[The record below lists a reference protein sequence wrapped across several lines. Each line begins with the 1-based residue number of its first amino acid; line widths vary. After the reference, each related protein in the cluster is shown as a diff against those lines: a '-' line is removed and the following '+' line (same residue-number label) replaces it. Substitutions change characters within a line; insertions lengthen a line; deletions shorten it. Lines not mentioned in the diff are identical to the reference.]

1 MTDLTNDMTFSMWDD
16 DEDAVA
22 PPAAPSSSLTSPSV
36 LLRGTP
42 VGTNHSAHAAS
53 STSPTSIP
61 GWAAPAAPPP
71 GSNGSARRPVQ
82 DPVTAPATVAGEPLD
97 WELVAAFRARAS
109 TNLTQ
114 AIQSREAMSPEAQRE
129 LGRSII
135 FELLDAATQDAIS
148 DGSAVL
154 DPVQQQRMAQ
164 AVFDALF
171 GLGRLQPL
179 VDDERVENIEVY
191 GCDDVL
197 LEHADGTLHTG
208 PAVAESDQELIEFLG
223 FVATRSE
230 GNARPF
236 SEAKPRLHMRLDN
249 GSRLAASAWVTPRP
263 AVVIRRHRL
272 TEVTLDDLVSRGTM
286 TPVMASFLRAGVR
299 ARKSFVVSGPQG
311 GGKTTTLRALCAV
324 LDPYERIGT
333 FETEYELHLHE
344 LPEKHRRVVPYEA
357 RPGSGERGLDGRPA
371 GEITLDELLYDSF
384 RMNLSRQIVG
394 EVRGPEVI
402 AMFKAMQSG
411 SGSLSTTH
419 AGSAA
424 DAIDKLITCALEAGP
439 HITEAYAQRAVARHI
454 NLIVHMALTDVED
467 ENGIS
472 RRQRYV
478 SEIIAVHR
486 GEGGAPSVTDIFR
499 RNGRGPGTP
508 HVIPDDLARE
518 LTPFGFDIDAF
529 NAQIGGQS

>member
-1 MTDLTNDMTFSMWDD
+1 MTDLTNGTTFSMWDD
-16 DEDAVA
+16 DEDRQTPAVPD
-22 PPAAPSSSLTSPSV
+22 PPA
-36 LLRGTP
+36 
-42 VGTNHSAHAAS
+42 
-53 STSPTSIP
+53 STSPWMLLSGTPIVSNSTPGAASPASPASIP
-61 GWAAPAAPPP
+61 GWSPATAAAPQV
-71 GSNGSARRPVQ
+71 NGSTRSPVQ
-82 DPVTAPATVAGEPLD
+82 DPPAASSSAGEPVD

-114 AIQSREAMSPEAQRE
+114 AIQSREAISPEAQRE

-135 FELLDAATQDAIS
+135 FELLEAAAQDAIS

-154 DPVQQQRMAQ
+154 GPAQQQKIAQ

-171 GLGRLQPL
+171 ALGRLQPL
-179 VDDERVENIEVY
+179 IDDDQVENIEVN
-191 GCDDVL
+191 GFDDVL
-197 LEHADGTLHTG
+197 LEYADGTLHTG
-208 PAVAESDQELIEFLG
+208 PSVAESDHELTEFIA
-223 FVATRSE
+223 FVGTRSE

-236 SEAKPRLHMRLDN
+236 SEARPRLHMRLDN

-263 AVVIRRHRL
+263 VIVIRRHRL
-272 TEVTLDDLVSRGTM
+272 TDVTLDDLVVRGTV
-286 TPVMASFLRAGVR
+286 TPVMASFLRASVR
-299 ARKSFVVSGPQG
+299 CRKSFVVSGPQS

-344 LPEKHRRVVPYEA
+344 LPHRHRRVVAYEA

-424 DAIDKLITCALEAGP
+424 DAIDKLILCALEAGP
-439 HITEAYAQRAVARHI
+439 HVTEAYAQRAVARHI
-454 NLIVHMALTDVED
+454 NLIVHMALVDSED
-467 ENGIS
+467 ENGVRH
-472 RRQRYV
+472 RRRYV

-486 GEGGAPSVTDIFR
+486 GEGGAPSMTDIFR

-518 LTPFGFDIDAF
+518 LIPYGFDVDSF
-529 NAQIGGQS
+529 NAEIGGQP

>member
-1 MTDLTNDMTFSMWDD
+1 MTDVTNDLRLSMWDD
-16 DEDAVA
+16 EDPPGPA
-22 PPAAPSSSLTSPSV
+22 PTRAASLLTSPSV

-42 VGTNHSAHAAS
+42 FAAEANTTGPAS
-53 STSPTSIP
+53 VSPTSVP
-61 GWAAPAAPPP
+61 GLPEPAPVRVNGSGSPAPMAPPP
-71 GSNGSARRPVQ
+71 A
-82 DPVTAPATVAGEPLD
+82 TANAAANALD

-114 AIQSREAMSPEAQRE
+114 AIQSRESLTGEAQRE

-135 FELLDAATQDAIS
+135 MELLDAAAQEAIS
-148 DGSAVL
+148 DGSAVF
-154 DPVQQQRMAQ
+154 DPTAQQHMAQ
-164 AVFDALF
+164 AIFDALF

-179 VDDERVENIEVY
+179 VDDERVENIEVN

-197 LEHADGTLHTG
+197 LEHADGSLHTG
-208 PAVAESDQELIEFLG
+208 PPIAESDQELIEFLG
-223 FVATRSE
+223 FVGTRSE

-236 SEAKPRLHMRLDN
+236 SEARPRLHLRLDD
-249 GSRLAASAWVTPRP
+249 GSRLAASAWVNPRP
-263 AVVIRRHRL
+263 ALVIRRHRL
-272 TEVTLDDLVSRGTM
+272 RKVDLEDLVARGTM
-286 TPVMASFLRAGVR
+286 TPVMASFMRAGVR
-299 ARKSFVVSGPQG
+299 ARKSFVVTGQQG

-344 LPEKHRRVVPYEA
+344 LRDKHRRVVAYEA

-419 AGSAA
+419 AGSAR

-454 NLIVHMALTDVED
+454 DLIVHMDLVDVED
-467 ENGIS
+467 ADGVSN
-472 RRQRYV
+472 RRRYV
-478 SEIIAVHR
+478 SEIIAIDR
-486 GEGGAPSVTDIFR
+486 GEDGAPSVTDVFR
-499 RNGRGPGTP
+499 RTGRGPGAP
-508 HVIPDDLARE
+508 HVVPDDLAQE
-518 LTPFGFDIDAF
+518 LIPFGFDIDGF
-529 NAQIGGQS
+529 NAQIGGQP

>member
-1 MTDLTNDMTFSMWDD
+1 MTDVTNDLKLSMWDD
-16 DEDAVA
+16 ED
-22 PPAAPSSSLTSPSV
+22 
-36 LLRGTP
+36 P
-42 VGTNHSAHAAS
+42 VQPGPAS
-53 STSPTSIP
+53 STSPSALLSGTPIATNPVLPGPGSSSPTAIP
-61 GWAAPAAPPP
+61 GMLAAPPAP
-71 GSNGSARRPVQ
+71 LNGASRP
-82 DPVTAPATVAGEPLD
+82 PAPAGGMAGAATTGDPLD

-114 AIQSREAMSPEAQRE
+114 AIQSREALSLEAQRE

-135 FELLDAATQDAIS
+135 LELLNAAAQEAIS
-148 DGSAVL
+148 DGSAVF
-154 DPVQQQRMAQ
+154 DPTQQQRMAQ
-164 AVFDALF
+164 AIFDALF

-179 VDDERVENIEVY
+179 VDDERVENVEVY

-197 LEHADGTLHTG
+197 LEHADGSLHTG

-230 GNARPF
+230 GNARSF
-236 SEAKPRLHMRLDN
+236 SEARPRLHMRLDN

-272 TEVTLDDLVSRGTM
+272 SEVTLEDLVARGTM
-286 TPVMASFLRAGVR
+286 TPVMASFVRAGIR
-299 ARKSFVVSGPQG
+299 ARKSCVVSGPQG
-311 GGKTTTLRALCAV
+311 GGKTTTLRAMCAV

-344 LPEKHRRVVPYEA
+344 LPERHRRVVPYEA

-371 GEITLDELLYDSF
+371 GEITIDELLYDSF

-454 NLIVHMALTDVED
+454 NLIVHMALVDVED
-467 ENGIS
+467 ADGVS
-472 RRQRYV
+472 RRRRYV

-508 HVIPDDLARE
+508 HVIPDDLARD
-518 LTPFGFDIDAF
+518 LVPFGFDIGGF
-529 NAQIGGQS
+529 NAQIGQP